1 MGDSWSEYIDLISD
15 ASMDIYAENRPSK
28 FTNKLPCPQ
37 SYPAGTTCGLQEIE
51 FIHSWYNITSKANNI
66 SIFDFF
72 HEFKP
77 GTPQNP
83 LPSSHSVYGK
93 FYYCPM
99 KEGYYETF
107 EDLCKMLNNSIKN
120 SGVDQVAQ
128 KDIFTYDPIS
138 MKFSFNVEGLYITLF
153 LRGDILNY
161 LGMETSQATLQQY
174 VLLGKPKTISGTYE
188 CYVPKDPNDPQGPQ
202 VKETRHFIHPSKTWN
217 TSDKASDQAPFVAQ
231 ITLLTSLVI
240 YVDVIESQ
248 ITGDTYSDALRI
260 VAINKRPPGTNTI
273 MQFDKPYYLR
283 LNKLYIPSI
292 SVEIRSLAG
301 DLIDFKV
308 GRTRLKLKF
317 APPSSSLSSAP

>member
-1 MGDSWSEYIDLISD
+1 
-15 ASMDIYAENRPSK
+15 MDIYAENRPSK
-28 FTNKLPCPQ
+28 FTNKLPSPQ

-51 FIHSWYNITSKANNI
+51 FIHSWYNITLKANNI

-77 GTPQNP
+77 GSPQNP
-83 LPSSHSVYGK
+83 LPSNYSRWGK

-107 EDLCKMLNNSIKN
+107 EDLCKMVNDSIKN
-120 SGVDQVAQ
+120 SGVGQVAQ

-138 MKFSFNVEGLYITLF
+138 MKFSFNVEDLYITLF

-161 LGMETSQATLQQY
+161 LGMETTQATLQQY
-174 VLLGKPKTISGTYE
+174 VLLGKPKTKSGTYD
-188 CYVPKDPNDPQGPQ
+188 YLVPKDPNNPQGPQ
-202 VKETRHFIHPSKTWN
+202 VIETRHFMHPARSWD

-273 MQFDKPYYLR
+273 LQFHKPYYLR

-317 APPSSSLSSAP
+317 ATPSSLSSAP